1 MSNYAGDLSPKEA
14 WTLLESDASAVL
26 IDVRTRAEW
35 TYVGVPDLSP
45 LNKRTVFIEWQEFPG
60 GTRNQEFGAQ
70 VEDLE
75 LGKDTPLLFLC
86 RSGARS
92 AAAATLMTEK
102 GYARCYNVA
111 EGFEGDPDDA
121 RHRGS
126 VNGWKV
132 RGLPWMQG

>member
-1 MSNYAGDLSPKEA
+1 MPGYAGDLSPKEA
-14 WTLLESDASAVL
+14 WTLLESDASATL

-45 LNKRTVFIEWQEFPG
+45 VNKQTVFIEWQIFPDG
-60 GTRNQEFGAQ
+60 SRNPAFDQQ
-70 VEDLE
+70 VDSLE
-75 LGKDTPLLFLC
+75 LDKDTPLLFLC

-92 AAAATLMTEK
+92 AAAASLMTQQ
-102 GYARCYNVA
+102 GFTRCYNVA
-111 EGFEGDPDDA
+111 EGFEGDPDGA